1 MASRTTRAWDWLVR
15 GPGSGQETRGA
26 DPTLPWGS
34 SYIPTNGQTGLVA
47 AGFNVNDDTALS
59 ITSVYT
65 AVSILADSVAT
76 LPLHTFR
83 RGARAM
89 GPVNDPMIVS
99 NPWPE
104 VTVNDFMSQ
113 LMVSLTLRG
122 NFFGQIVDRDR
133 DGYATCIMPVH
144 PDSVMARRMQDG
156 TRAYWI
162 SGQRVKTEDMVHIP
176 NLLVPG
182 AFVGLNPVEYM
193 RQSWGLAGAAE
204 RYMGQFYANS
214 ATPTGVIE
222 IGEDLTEEETLE
234 LARSWRMTH
243 GGLQG
248 GGLPAVLTG
257 GATWRSIQVSPG
269 DAQFLQTR
277 AFQREEIA
285 SFFRIPPHLMGQQDR
300 TSSYG
305 TGVEQMELNF
315 VINTLRAYLTKIEAY
330 WTRLLPGNLE
340 ARFDLT
346 SRLRGD
352 QGQRYTAYAMAVNNG
367 WLSTDEIRARE
378 DLPPLPD
385 GQGAYFWRP
394 LNFAPVDKIVSGEAG
409 VTGGPGGGMDQ
420 EPTAPAP
427 GVGNIPD
434 PDESVNS

>member
-15 GPGSGQETRGA
+15 GPSDGVEKRGA

-47 AGFNVNDDTALS
+47 AGFNVNDDTAMS

-76 LPLHTFR
+76 LPLQTFK
-83 RGARAM
+83 RGKRAA
-89 GPVNDPMIVS
+89 GPIADPLVVS

-104 VTVNDFMSQ
+104 CTVNDFMSQ
-113 LMVSLTLRG
+113 IMVSLTLRG
-122 NFFGQIVDRDR
+122 NFFGQIVARD
-133 DGYATCIMPVH
+133 DQGYATMVMPIH

-156 TRAYWI
+156 SRAYWV
-162 SGQRVKTEDMVHIP
+162 SGVRVKTADMVHIP
-176 NLLVPG
+176 NLLIPG

-222 IGEDLTEEETLE
+222 IGEDLSEEETLE

-277 AFQREEIA
+277 SFQREEIA
-285 SFFRIPPHLMGQQDR
+285 SFFRIPPHLMGQQDK

-315 VINTLRAYLTKIEAY
+315 VINTLRAYLTKIESY
-330 WTRLLPGNLE
+330 WSRLLPPKYE
-340 ARFDLT
+340 VRFDLT
-346 SRLRGD
+346 GRLRGD
-352 QGQRYTAYAMAVNNG
+352 QGQRYTAYAMAINNG
-367 WLSTDEIRARE
+367 WLSTDEVRARE

-385 GQGAYFWRP
+385 GIGSKFWRP
-394 LNFAPVDKIVSGEAG
+394 LNFAPVDQVIAG
-409 VTGGPGGGMDQ
+409 LATPNGGQGGGMDQ
-420 EPTAPAP
+420 NPDAPAP
-427 GVGNIPD
+427 GVGNIPT
-434 PDESVNS
+434 PDESVDT